1 MLADQLL
8 VAVQGKGT
16 AGVAVI
22 DGVDGVVDRAWVP
35 QTLTAEPRFLAY
47 SITKSFI
54 ATLILRLQERRLLTL
69 DDRLALWFPALPQ
82 AANISLRHLLN
93 HTGGIPD
100 YGGFP
105 AYHAALRTNPTQAW
119 TVDDYLTFIRKHGL
133 RFAPGTGW
141 AYANPGYLLLKR
153 IAELVS
159 GQPFAA
165 LVNEQIV
172 QPLALRDT
180 FVAETVA
187 DLSSLAPAPTK
198 ALSPDGEWLD
208 TRLHYHPGWVSHG
221 VVAATPSAIAT
232 FYHALFRGKLLSPES
247 LQAMTTF
254 VRVPSAHA
262 PWVEPSYGLGI
273 MGDPASP
280 VGVLWGHGG
289 GGPGYAASAFHMPD
303 LYCGCNENRSFY
315 PSKNFDSHAEQSI
328 AGRPVTVCVLSAIEG
343 GFDVEA
349 LAREI
354 LAQRLS
360 RVA

>member
-1 MLADQLL
+1 MLVEQVHA
-8 VAVQGKGT
+8 AVQGQGA
-16 AGVAVI
+16 AGVAVN
-22 DGVDGVVDRAWVP
+22 DGVGGAVDRAWVP
-35 QTLTAEPRFLAY
+35 QTLPAEPRFLAY

-54 ATLILRLQERRLLTL
+54 ATLILRLQEGGQLTL
-69 DDRLALWFPALPQ
+69 DDPLALWFPALPQ
-82 AANISLRHLLN
+82 AEDISLRHLLN
-93 HTGGIPD
+93 HTAGIPD

-119 TVDDYLTFIRKHGL
+119 TVADYLTFIRKQGL

-153 IAELVS
+153 ITELVS
-159 GQPFAA
+159 GQPFST
-165 LVNEQIV
+165 LFDDQII

-180 FVAETVA
+180 FVAETIA
-187 DLSSLAPAPTK
+187 DLASLAPAPTK

-208 TRLHYHPGWVSHG
+208 TRLYYHPGWVSHG

-232 FYHALFRGKLLSPES
+232 FYHALFGGSLLSPAS
-247 LQAMTTF
+247 LQAMTTL

-262 PWVEPSYGLGI
+262 PWVEPSYGLGL

-280 VGVLWGHGG
+280 LGVLWGHGG
-289 GGPGYAASAFHMPD
+289 GGPGYAASAFHVAD
-303 LYCGCNENRSFY
+303 L
-315 PSKNFDSHAEQSI
+315 
-328 AGRPVTVCVLSAIEG
+328 AGRPVTVCVMSAIED

-354 LAQRLS
+354 LVQRIS
-360 RVA
+360 HAT